1 MEIIKI
7 KDLKKIYKVGQEEIH
22 SLRGVNLTF
31 EEGKI
36 YCILGTSGS
45 GKTTLLNM
53 IAGLER
59 ASFGEIYIKD
69 KPLHKMTERELTI
82 FRKKNIGFVFQSYNL
97 MESMTALENVTLPL
111 IFQRKNKKE
120 RLEKAKEILTIVGLG
135 ERYRHKPSELSGG
148 QQQRVGIARAF
159 VNNPSIIFA
168 DEPTGN
174 LDSKTSLEMMEMF
187 VKLVRENNQTLIMV
201 THDEFTASY
210 ADYVIKISDGL
221 VTDIIKGENNE
232 SENELQEENI

>member
-1 MEIIKI
+1 MDIIRI
-7 KDLKKIYKVGQEEIH
+7 VDLKKIYRVGQEEIH
-22 SLRGVNLTF
+22 SLRGVSLTI

-59 ASFGEIYIKD
+59 ASSGEIYIKD
-69 KPLHKMTERELTI
+69 RAIHKMSERELTL

-111 IFQRKNKKE
+111 IFQRKNKKTRNQE
-120 RLEKAKEILTIVGLG
+120 AMEILTTVGLG
-135 ERYRHKPSELSGG
+135 ERFKHKPSELSGG

-174 LDSKTSLEMMEMF
+174 LDSKTSLEMMELF
-187 VKLVRENNQTLIMV
+187 VSLVRENNQTLIMV

-210 ADYVIKISDGL
+210 ADYVINIKDGL
-221 VTDIIKGENNE
+221 ITDIIKKEK
-232 SENELQEENI
+232 ENEEN